1 MSVCQASLRRTGEKG
16 GITIL
21 LALILLVLMT
31 TAAFQ
36 VSHSTLREI
45 AMSGNESTGRKS
57 TEAAD
62 AGIDW
67 VITWLNP
74 GAPSPS
80 TLQAQVSTQVANLEA
95 LYGGVTPNVNPLAAS
110 DPLPSSSGSSSAE
123 PKYGLLNTTTGVM
136 RIFFRNIDYPS
147 DLSLSAYTNGSNG
160 VSQNSAI
167 TQGFDTE
174 IRILGPALNFGTA
187 KGNTYFLLRTI
198 GRANVGSTGQSFI
211 AQREVLMELPRTN
224 TN

>member
-1 MSVCQASLRRTGEKG
+1 
-16 GITIL
+16 
-21 LALILLVLMT
+21 
-31 TAAFQ
+31 

-67 VITWLNP
+67 VITWMNP

-80 TLQAQVSTQVANLEA
+80 TLQAAVSTQVANLEA
-95 LYGGVTPNVNPLAAS
+95 LYGGVTPNAS
-110 DPLPSSSGSSSAE
+110 PVYATTDPLPSSSGTSVAE
-123 PKYGLLNTTTGVM
+123 PKYGLMNTTTGVM
-136 RIFFRNIDYPS
+136 RIFFRNTDYPS
-147 DLSLSAYTNGSNG
+147 DMSLSGYTNGSNG
-160 VSQNSAI
+160 ISQNSVI

-187 KGNTYFLLRTI
+187 KGNNYFLLRTI

-211 AQREVLMELPRTN
+211 AQREVLMELPRTSAN
-224 TN
+224 

>member
-1 MSVCQASLRRTGEKG
+1 
-16 GITIL
+16 
-21 LALILLVLMT
+21 MT

-67 VITWLNP
+67 VITWMNP
-74 GAPSPS
+74 GAPGPS
-80 TLQAQVSTQVANLEA
+80 TLQAAVSTQVANLEA
-95 LYGGVTPNVNPLAAS
+95 LYGGVTPNAS
-110 DPLPSSSGSSSAE
+110 PVYATTDPLPSSSGTSVAE
-123 PKYGLLNTTTGVM
+123 PKYGLMNTTTGVM
-136 RIFFRNIDYPS
+136 RIFFRNTDYPS
-147 DLSLSAYTNGSNG
+147 DMSLSGYTNGSNG
-160 VSQNSAI
+160 ISQNSVI

-187 KGNTYFLLRTI
+187 KGNNYFLLRTI

-211 AQREVLMELPRTN
+211 AQREVLMELPRTSAN
-224 TN
+224 